1 MEFNRLISLVLGFIV
16 LILIFVWVNNR
27 IQAGKNKTTDT
38 KNTVQ
43 VTLTTTPS
51 PTGQAE
57 KKGWKNPLAFLF
69 GQESPTPSI
78 LVTPTGTI
86 TIKAISTTP
95 GVTQLSGT
103 PTQVQIVVNNGYGG
117 TSSVNNATQIP
128 ETGLPTLIMPLSFL
142 ALAGGM
148 YIKKRS

>member
-27 IQAGKNKTTDT
+27 IQAGKNETTDIQD
-38 KNTVQ
+38 VSQ
-43 VTLTTTPS
+43 AVLTTTPS
-51 PTGQAE
+51 PTGQVE

-69 GQESPTPSI
+69 GQQSPTPSTSI
-78 LVTPTGTI
+78 TPTGAI
-86 TIKAISTTP
+86 TTLSTTP
-95 GVTQLSGT
+95 GTTQLSGT
-103 PTQVQIVVNNGYGG
+103 PTQIQVVVDGGYGQ
-117 TSSVNNATQIP
+117 TSSVDNVTQIP

-148 YIKKRS
+148 YMKKHSV

>member
-51 PTGQAE
+51 PTGQA
-57 KKGWKNPLAFLF
+57 
-69 GQESPTPSI
+69 
-78 LVTPTGTI
+78 
-86 TIKAISTTP
+86 
-95 GVTQLSGT
+95 
-103 PTQVQIVVNNGYGG
+103 
-117 TSSVNNATQIP
+117 
-128 ETGLPTLIMPLSFL
+128 
-142 ALAGGM
+142 
-148 YIKKRS
+148 

>member
-43 VTLTTTPS
+43 VTLTATPS
-51 PTGQAE
+51 PTGQVE

-78 LVTPTGTI
+78 SITPTRII
-86 TIKAISTTP
+86 TAISATP

-103 PTQVQIVVNNGYGG
+103 PTQVQVVVDNGYGG
-117 TSSVNNATQIP
+117 TSSIDNATQIP
-128 ETGLPTLIMPLSFL
+128 ETGLPTLIIPLSFL

-148 YIKKRS
+148 YIKKRLV